1 MEHVNMATYD
11 VADRSAI
18 VTGAGSGIGRAVA
31 LLLAENGAQVVVQD
45 LSEDAA
51 NAVVAEITDA
61 GGTAVAVVGDAGSTE
76 VIDAAV
82 RAAEK
87 LAPLRI
93 GVNNAGIGGAV
104 APTAA
109 YTDDDWQ
116 RVIDIN
122 LSAVFRGTRAQIT
135 QMQANGGGAIVNL
148 ASILGSV
155 GSAYSPAYVASKHA
169 VVGLTKT
176 AALENAATGV
186 RVNSVGPGYI
196 DTPLLKNADDAARAA
211 LIAKHPMGRLGRAE
225 EVAQLVVFLASDAA
239 SFVTGSYHL
248 VDGGYTA
255 P

>member
-1 MEHVNMATYD
+1 MATYD

-31 LLLAENGAQVVVQD
+31 LLLAKNGAKVVVQD
-45 LSEDAA
+45 LSADAA
-51 NAVVAEITDA
+51 AAVVAEIEGA
-61 GGTAVAVVGDAGSTE
+61 GGTAVAVLGDAGSPD
-76 VIDAAV
+76 VIDEAV
-82 RAAEK
+82 RAAQA
-87 LAPLRI
+87 LAPLKI

-104 APTAA
+104 APTAG
-109 YTDDDWQ
+109 YTDADWQ
-116 RVIDIN
+116 KVIDIN
-122 LSAVFRGTRAQIT
+122 LSAVFRGTRAQIV
-135 QMQANGGGAIVNL
+135 QMQANGGGAIVNI

-155 GSAYSPAYVASKHA
+155 GSAYSPAYVAAKHG
-169 VVGLTKT
+169 VVGLTKS
-176 AALENAATGV
+176 AALENATTGV

-196 DTPLLKNADDAARAA
+196 DTPLLKNADEATRAA

-225 EVAQLVVFLASDAA
+225 EVAELVAFLASDAA

>member
-1 MEHVNMATYD
+1 MAAYD

-31 LLLAENGAQVVVQD
+31 LLLAANGASVVAQD
-45 LSEDAA
+45 LSADAA
-51 NAVVAEITDA
+51 NAVVAEIQAA
-61 GGTAVAVVGDAGSTE
+61 GGVASAVVGDAASTE
-76 VIDAAV
+76 VVAETV
-82 RAAEK
+82 RAAQA

-93 GVNNAGIGGAV
+93 GVNNAGIGGDL
-104 APTAA
+104 APTGA
-109 YTDDDWQ
+109 YTDEGWE
-116 RVIDIN
+116 RVLRIN
-122 LSAVFRGTRAQIT
+122 LDAVFRGTRAQIVA
-135 QMQANGGGAIVNL
+135 MAENGGGSVVNL

-176 AALENAATGV
+176 AAIEYAAAGV

-196 DTPLLKNADDAARAA
+196 DTPLLAGADAEMRAA
-211 LIAKHPMGRLGRAE
+211 LVAKHPIGRLGQAE
-225 EVAQLVVFLASDAA
+225 EVAHLVAFLASDAA

-255 P
+255 Q

>member
-1 MEHVNMATYD
+1 MAQYE

-31 LLLAENGAQVVVQD
+31 LLLAENGAKVVVQD
-45 LSEDAA
+45 LDAA
-51 NAVVAEITDA
+51 AAEAVVAEITGA
-61 GGTAVAVVGDAGSTE
+61 GGEAVAVIGDAGAVE
-76 VIDAAV
+76 VIDETV
-82 RAAEK
+82 RAAEA
-87 LAPLRI
+87 LAPLKI

-104 APTAA
+104 GATATYSDA
-109 YTDDDWQ
+109 DWQ

-122 LSAVFRGTRAQIT
+122 LSAVFRGTRAQVAHMA
-135 QMQANGGGAIVNL
+135 QHGGGAIVNI

-155 GSAYSPAYVASKHA
+155 GSAGSPAYVASKHA

-176 AALENAATGV
+176 AALENAALGV
-186 RVNSVGPGYI
+186 RVNSVGPGYV
-196 DTPLLKNADDAARAA
+196 DTPLLKNTDEAARAA

-225 EVAQLVVFLASDAA
+225 EIAHMVAFLASDAA